1 MISQDKCIVE
11 ASEATGHSVKTLT
24 ALNID
29 DPASRYPLLQISP
42 TYISGLVLLDTQ
54 DYNNFKHMYTVHVR
68 LPYYFLSVLNTFF

>member
-11 ASEATGHSVKTLT
+11 ALEATGHSVKTLT

-29 DPASRYPLLQISP
+29 DSASRYPLLQISP

-54 DYNNFKHMYTVHVR
+54 DYYNFKHMYMYAYH
-68 LPYYFLSVLNTFF
+68 STF